1 MAITKLARL
10 VVMAVDL
17 FSSEFLLPS
26 QLLSDEEDI
35 LLVPESLKP
44 FNLRKDSSCYY
55 NKPWEPP
62 SHAITE
68 SAFSSPGESELGS
81 AETDSDKDE
90 DYIAELTRQMAQYM
104 PQDDDKN
111 KHRNSPQS
119 FEHFEKV
126 FQFWLKILYIGDVF
140 LLVSNK
146 A

>member
-1 MAITKLARL
+1 
-10 VVMAVDL
+10 MAVDL
-17 FSSEFLLPS
+17 FSSELLLPS

-62 SHAITE
+62 SHATTE
-68 SAFSSPGESELGS
+68 SAFSSPGDSELGS
-81 AETDSDKDE
+81 AETDSDKDD

-104 PQDDDKN
+104 LRDDDKN
-111 KHRNSPQS
+111 KHKNSHQS
-119 FEHFEKV
+119 FENFEKV
-126 FQFWLKILYIGDVF
+126 FHFWVKILSFVF

>member
-1 MAITKLARL
+1 
-10 VVMAVDL
+10 MAVDL
-17 FSSEFLLPS
+17 FSSELLLPS

-62 SHAITE
+62 SHATTE

-104 PQDDDKN
+104 LQDDDKN
-111 KHRNSPQS
+111 KHKNSHQS
-119 FEHFEKV
+119 FENFEKV
-126 FQFWLKILYIGDVF
+126 FHFLGKDFVF
-140 LLVSNK
+140 CFSSCF
-146 A
+146 